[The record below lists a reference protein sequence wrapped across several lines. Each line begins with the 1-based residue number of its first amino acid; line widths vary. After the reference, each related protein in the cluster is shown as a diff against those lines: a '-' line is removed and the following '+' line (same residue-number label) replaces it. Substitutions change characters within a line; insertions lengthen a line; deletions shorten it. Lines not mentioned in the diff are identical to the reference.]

1 MSPGCTV
8 GSLHMLRQP
17 TQIRNKPPTSR
28 MSTPNGSFGEFLSWM
43 HRRVDS
49 RSVEAGSVF
58 SSNK

>member
-17 TQIRNKPPTSR
+17 AQIRNEPPTSR